1 MGRLMAID
9 YGTKRTG
16 LAVSDPLKIIATG
29 LSTVDTK
36 DLLLFI
42 ENYLKKEQIE
52 CFVIGEPKTI
62 FNKDSSIAPKINEF
76 INKLSSK
83 FSEIPIKRFD
93 ERFTSKIAQQ
103 TMLLGGLKKK
113 DRMNKGTVDMVSAT
127 IILQDYM
134 KSNDL

>member
-42 ENYLKKEQIE
+42 ENYLKKEQVE

-76 INKLSSK
+76 IKKLSSK

>member
-1 MGRLMAID
+1 
-9 YGTKRTG
+9 

-42 ENYLKKEQIE
+42 ENYLKKEEVE

-76 INKLSSK
+76 IKKLSSK

>member
-1 MGRLMAID
+1 MAID

-29 LSTVDTK
+29 LSTVETK
-36 DLLLFI
+36 DLMLYI
-42 ENYLKKEQIE
+42 ENYLIKEQVE

-62 FNKDSSIAPKINEF
+62 FNKDSKIAPKINEF
-76 INKLSSK
+76 IKKLSLK
-83 FSEIPIKRFD
+83 FPGISIKRFD

-113 DRMNKGTVDMVSAT
+113 DRMNKETVDMVSAT
-127 IILQDYM
+127 IILQDFM
-134 KSNDL
+134 KSND

>member
-1 MGRLMAID
+1 MAID

-42 ENYLKKEQIE
+42 ENYLKKEQVE

-76 INKLSSK
+76 IKKLSSK